1 MSLSEKITSDLKDAM
16 RAKDS
21 TKLAVLRS
29 LKSALTNFIIEK
41 YGADGKLEAS
51 EEIAVVRTAIK
62 QRQDSIEK
70 FEEAGRSELADK
82 EKIEEGILE
91 KYLPAALSETEVC
104 KMIEEAIQETGATSR
119 KEMGQVMKLLQSKT
133 EGRVDN
139 KTLSSAVM
147 KRLS

>member
-29 LKSALTNFIIEK
+29 LKSALTNFTIEK
-41 YGADGKLEAS
+41 YGADGTLEAS
-51 EEIAVVRTAIK
+51 EEISVVRTAIK

-82 EKIEEGILE
+82 EKMEEKILE
-91 KYLPAALSETEVC
+91 SYLPDALSETEITT
-104 KMIEEAIQETGATSR
+104 MIAEAIQETGATSR
-119 KEMGQVMKLLQSKT
+119 KDMGQVMKLLQSKT
-133 EGRVDN
+133 EGRADN

-147 KRLS
+147 AKLS

>member
-29 LKSALTNFIIEK
+29 LKSALTNFTIEK
-41 YGADGKLEAS
+41 YGADGTLEAS
-51 EEIAVVRTAIK
+51 EEISVVRTAIK

-70 FEEAGRSELADK
+70 FEQAGRSELADK
-82 EKIEEGILE
+82 EKMEEKILE
-91 KYLPAALSETEVC
+91 SYLPDALSETEITT
-104 KMIEEAIQETGATSR
+104 MIAEAIQETGATSR
-119 KEMGQVMKLLQSKT
+119 KDMGQVMKLLQSKT
-133 EGRVDN
+133 EGRADN

-147 KRLS
+147 AKLS